1 MDTPDTQDTQ
11 DTTDVND
18 FDAAFNDAFGES
30 NDDVAHDSGTH
41 QTDATDDQTDN
52 QTDDA
57 AEGNKTDDQTDDAAE
72 GDEADAA
79 DDQIGGAAEGD
90 KPDDVAEGD
99 KPADPV
105 AKQPDQIDPKFLAQ
119 AIAEAQAQREQAQR
133 EQAQREQEQ
142 KSKEQTPAEE
152 EKPLTRA
159 DFLDEAGAAAIKKF
173 ETEWPDEYAAIQQLM
188 QAELRAALANSFS
201 GYTKQLNGVLAPL
214 MGSVQKV
221 EVNTYKGAVTA
232 AHPDAF
238 EIAPRVAEWIETQPA
253 IVRSA
258 YKQAYET
265 GTAQEAIELLNLY
278 KQATGST
285 GAAPA
290 TPASSAAQEPP
301 KPKPVA
307 DKKAVAALAAVPAA
321 QRAKPNG
328 GADVLDFDAAFAEAA
343 QALGNS

>member
-41 QTDATDDQTDN
+41 QTDAADDQTGN

-57 AEGNKTDDQTDDAAE
+57 AEGDKADDQTDDQTDDAA
-72 GDEADAA
+72 
-79 DDQIGGAAEGD
+79 DDAAEGD
-90 KPDDVAEGD
+90 KPA
-99 KPADPV
+99 APV
-105 AKQPDQIDPKFLAQ
+105 EPKQPDQIDPKYLAQ
-119 AIAEAQAQREQAQR
+119 AIAEAQAQREQEQR
-133 EQAQREQEQ
+133 
-142 KSKEQTPAEE
+142 SKEQKPTEE
-152 EKPLTRA
+152 EKPLTRT

-238 EIAPRVAEWIETQPA
+238 EIAPKVAEWIETQPA

-258 YKQAYET
+258 YRQAYEK

-278 KQATGST
+278 KQAIGST

>member
-30 NDDVAHDSGTH
+30 VDDVAHDSSAH
-41 QTDATDDQTDN
+41 QADAADDQADN

-57 AEGNKTDDQTDDAAE
+57 AEGDKTDAADDQADDKADDKADDQADDAAE
-72 GDEADAA
+72 GDKTDA
-79 DDQIGGAAEGD
+79 DDQADDAAEGD
-90 KPDDVAEGD
+90 KPAA
-99 KPADPV
+99 PA

-119 AIAEAQAQREQAQR
+119 AIAEAQAQREQEQR
-133 EQAQREQEQ
+133 
-142 KSKEQTPAEE
+142 SKEQKPAEE

-238 EIAPRVAEWIETQPA
+238 EIAPKVAEWIETQPA

-258 YKQAYET
+258 YRQAYEK

>member
-41 QTDATDDQTDN
+41 QADATDGQTDD

-72 GDEADAA
+72 GDKPDVA
-79 DDQIGGAAEGD
+79 DDQTDDAVEGD
-90 KPDDVAEGD
+90 KPADVAEGD
-99 KPADPV
+99 KPAAPV

-119 AIAEAQAQREQAQR
+119 AIAEA
-133 EQAQREQEQ
+133 QAQREQEQ

-238 EIAPRVAEWIETQPA
+238 EIAPKVAEWIETQPA

-258 YKQAYET
+258 YRQAYEK

>member
-30 NDDVAHDSGTH
+30 NDDVAHDSGTR
-41 QTDATDDQTDN
+41 QTDAADDQ
-52 QTDDA
+52 A
-57 AEGNKTDDQTDDAAE
+57 DDQTDDAAE
-72 GDEADAA
+72 GDKTDAAEGDETDAAEGDKTDAAEGDKTDA
-79 DDQIGGAAEGD
+79 DDQTGDAAEGD
-90 KPDDVAEGD
+90 KPA
-99 KPADPV
+99 APV
-105 AKQPDQIDPKFLAQ
+105 AKQPDQIDPKYLAQ
-119 AIAEAQAQREQAQR
+119 AIAEAQAQREQEQR
-133 EQAQREQEQ
+133 
-142 KSKEQTPAEE
+142 SKEQKPAEE
-152 EKPLTRA
+152 EKPLTRT

-238 EIAPRVAEWIETQPA
+238 EIAPKVAEWIETQPA

-258 YKQAYET
+258 YKQAYEK

>member
-1 MDTPDTQDTQ
+1 MDTPDTQGTQ

-30 NDDVAHDSGTH
+30 ADDVAHDSGANRA
-41 QTDATDDQTDN
+41 DAADDQAGN

-57 AEGNKTDDQTDDAAE
+57 AEGDKTDASEGDKADDAAEGDKTDAADAQTDDAAE
-72 GDEADAA
+72 GSKP
-79 DDQIGGAAEGD
+79 DDAAEGD
-90 KPDDVAEGD
+90 KPA
-99 KPADPV
+99 APV

-119 AIAEAQAQREQAQR
+119 AIAEAQAQREQ
-133 EQAQREQEQ
+133 EQ
-142 KSKEQTPAEE
+142 KSKEQEPAKE

-159 DFLDEAGAAAIKKF
+159 DFLDEAGVAAIKKF

-221 EVNTYKGAVTA
+221 EVNTYKGAVLA
-232 AHPDAF
+232 AHPDAV
-238 EIAPRVAEWIETQPA
+238 EIAPKVAEWIETQPA

-258 YKQAYET
+258 YKQAYEK
-265 GTAQEAIELLNLY
+265 GTAQEAIELLGLY

>member
-57 AEGNKTDDQTDDAAE
+57 AEGDKADDQTDDQTDDAAE
-72 GDEADAA
+72 GDKTDAA
-79 DDQIGGAAEGD
+79 DDQTGGATDDAAEGD
-90 KPDDVAEGD
+90 KPA
-99 KPADPV
+99 APV
-105 AKQPDQIDPKFLAQ
+105 EPKQPDQIDPKYLAQ
-119 AIAEAQAQREQAQR
+119 AIAEAQAQREQEQR
-133 EQAQREQEQ
+133 
-142 KSKEQTPAEE
+142 SKEQTPAEE
-152 EKPLTRA
+152 EKPLTRT

-238 EIAPRVAEWIETQPA
+238 EIAPKVAEWIETQPA

-258 YKQAYET
+258 YKQAYEK

>member
-30 NDDVAHDSGTH
+30 NDDVAHDSGTR
-41 QTDATDDQTDN
+41 QTDATDDQTD
-52 QTDDA
+52 
-57 AEGNKTDDQTDDAAE
+57 DQADDAAE
-72 GDEADAA
+72 GDKTDAT
-79 DDQIGGAAEGD
+79 DDQTGGAAEGD
-90 KPDDVAEGD
+90 KPDDAAEGD
-99 KPADPV
+99 KPAAPV
-105 AKQPDQIDPKFLAQ
+105 VKQPDQIDPKFLAQ
-119 AIAEAQAQREQAQR
+119 AIAEAQAQREQ
-133 EQAQREQEQ
+133 EQ
-142 KSKEQTPAEE
+142 KSKEQEPAKE
-152 EKPLTRA
+152 EKPLTRT

-201 GYTKQLNGVLAPL
+201 GYTKQLNSVLAPL

-238 EIAPRVAEWIETQPA
+238 EIAPKVAEWIETQPA

-258 YKQAYET
+258 YKQVYEK

>member
-41 QTDATDDQTDN
+41 QTDAADDQTGN

-57 AEGNKTDDQTDDAAE
+57 AEGDKADDQTDDQTDDAADDAAE
-72 GDEADAA
+72 GDKTDAA
-79 DDQIGGAAEGD
+79 DDAAEGD
-90 KPDDVAEGD
+90 KPA
-99 KPADPV
+99 APV
-105 AKQPDQIDPKFLAQ
+105 EPKQPDQIDPKYLAQ
-119 AIAEAQAQREQAQR
+119 AIAEAQAQREQEQR
-133 EQAQREQEQ
+133 
-142 KSKEQTPAEE
+142 SKEQKPTEE
-152 EKPLTRA
+152 EKPLTRT

-238 EIAPRVAEWIETQPA
+238 EIAPKVAEWIETQPA

-258 YKQAYET
+258 YRQAYEK

>member
-1 MDTPDTQDTQ
+1 MDTPDTQGTQ

-30 NDDVAHDSGTH
+30 ADDVAHDSGAH
-41 QTDATDDQTDN
+41 RADAADDQAGN

-57 AEGNKTDDQTDDAAE
+57 AEGDKTDASEGDKTDDAGAADDATDDA
-72 GDEADAA
+72 
-79 DDQIGGAAEGD
+79 GAAEGD
-90 KPDDVAEGD
+90 KTDAAAEGD
-99 KPADPV
+99 KTAAPA

-119 AIAEAQAQREQAQR
+119 AIAEAQAQREQ
-133 EQAQREQEQ
+133 EQ
-142 KSKEQTPAEE
+142 KSKEQAPAE

-214 MGSVQKV
+214 MGSIQKV

-238 EIAPRVAEWIETQPA
+238 EIAPKVAEWIETQPA

-258 YKQAYET
+258 YRQAYEK

>member
-30 NDDVAHDSGTH
+30 NDDVAHDSGTR
-41 QTDATDDQTDN
+41 QTDATDDQ
-52 QTDDA
+52 
-57 AEGNKTDDQTDDAAE
+57 TDDQTDDAAE
-72 GDEADAA
+72 GDKADDQTDDQTDDAA
-79 DDQIGGAAEGD
+79 DDAAEGD
-90 KPDDVAEGD
+90 KTDAADDVAEGD
-99 KPADPV
+99 KPAAPV
-105 AKQPDQIDPKFLAQ
+105 EPKQPDQIDPKYLAQ
-119 AIAEAQAQREQAQR
+119 AIAEAQAQREQ
-133 EQAQREQEQ
+133 EQ
-142 KSKEQTPAEE
+142 KSKEQKPAEE
-152 EKPLTRA
+152 EKPLTRT

-238 EIAPRVAEWIETQPA
+238 EIAPKVAEWIETQPA

-258 YKQAYET
+258 YKQAYEK

>member
-30 NDDVAHDSGTH
+30 ADDVGHDSGAR
-41 QTDATDDQTDN
+41 QTDAADDQAGN

-57 AEGNKTDDQTDDAAE
+57 AEGDKTDDAGAADDATEGDKTDDAGAADDAAE
-72 GDEADAA
+72 GDKTDAA
-79 DDQIGGAAEGD
+79 
-90 KPDDVAEGD
+90 DDVAEGD
-99 KPADPV
+99 KPAAPV
-105 AKQPDQIDPKFLAQ
+105 EPKQPDQIDPKYLAQ
-119 AIAEAQAQREQAQR
+119 AIAEAQAQREQ
-133 EQAQREQEQ
+133 EQ
-142 KSKEQTPAEE
+142 KAKEQKPAEE

-221 EVNTYKGAVTA
+221 EVNTYKGAVLA
-232 AHPDAF
+232 AHPDAV
-238 EIAPRVAEWIETQPA
+238 EIAPKVAEWIETQPA

-258 YKQAYET
+258 YKQAYEK
-265 GTAQEAIELLNLY
+265 GTAQEAIELLGLY

-321 QRAKPNG
+321 QRAKPTG